1 MAVVYMKTVKDKI
14 LAKIKRAPKGTL
26 FSLGDFHN
34 MGSYRAT
41 KNAVLELIKEEKL
54 IKVFNGI
61 YQKPNYSEFLKTN
74 ISASPMEIAEK
85 YAQKHQWEIA
95 PAGVM
100 ALNLLG
106 LDTQVPNTYNYIS
119 DGPSRE
125 IILQNGKRVQFRHV
139 QEKDTKMNRVS
150 SLVIEA
156 LKHIGKDNI
165 TDTDLTKIRSKID
178 EKQMKQLVMDSA
190 IARVWIREIIKR
202 MDELHV

>member
-1 MAVVYMKTVKDKI
+1 MKTVKDKV

-26 FSLGDFHN
+26 FSLADFQKSGN
-34 MGSYRAT
+34 YRAI
-41 KNAVLELIKEEKL
+41 KNVVLELIKEDKL
-54 IKVFNGI
+54 IKVHNGI
-61 YQKPNYSEFLKTN
+61 YQKPNYSEYLKVN
-74 ISASPMEIAEK
+74 ISASPREIAEK

-119 DGPSRE
+119 DGPSRT
-125 IILQNGKRVQFRHV
+125 ILIQDGKKIQFRHV
-139 QEKDTKMNRVS
+139 QEKDIKMNRVS

-165 TDTDLTKIRSKID
+165 NEADLIKIRSKID
-178 EKQMKQLVMDSA
+178 DKKMKQLMMDSA
-190 IARVWIREIIKR
+190 IARVWIRESIKK
-202 MDELHV
+202 MGDLNV